1 MRRISQYL
9 ASLIPTGFLWR
20 LSVLN
25 VVVLVAATALSGW
38 AIYNTACFLAAGVG
52 ALDAEKQ
59 QQFNSTLLNYLW
71 IFMIVAALF
80 GSVFHFYL
88 TKHLIGPIRELIKST
103 KKMQKGHY
111 PKPVAVTGNDEVSQ
125 LVEQYNRLLA
135 QLQNNEVH
143 REKMIH
149 DLSHEIRT
157 PLANLNGYLQALKD
171 GDLDGDIELFAALYK
186 ESNRMTKMVEQLDQ
200 LTEWDYLKE
209 QVIVEKTPC
218 DISDLLKQ
226 CVAIFERT
234 LAQENIA
241 IQVEVEPYEIPLHVE
256 GLQQVMSNLIE
267 NGIQYYEGEGPIII
281 SGKKQTQGYI
291 VSVKGPGQPI
301 PEQEKENI
309 FRRFYRLD
317 DSRSRMTG
325 GSGLGLAI
333 SKEIIERHHHGEI
346 GVEVS
351 EGQNEFWFMLPDN

>member
-1 MRRISQYL
+1 M
-9 ASLIPTGFLWR
+9 
-20 LSVLN
+20 LN
-25 VVVLVAATALSGW
+25 VVVLVAATAFSGW

-59 QQFNSTLLNYLW
+59 QQFNSTLFNYLW

-88 TKHLIGPIRELIKST
+88 TKHLIKPIRELIQST
-103 KKMQKGHY
+103 KKMRKGHY
-111 PKPVAVTGNDEVSQ
+111 PKPIQVSGNDEVSQ
-125 LVEQYNRLLA
+125 LVEQYNRLLM

-171 GDLDGDIELFAALYK
+171 GDLDGHIDLFSALYE
-186 ESNRMTKMVEQLDQ
+186 ESNRMTKMIEQLDQ
-200 LTEWDYLKE
+200 LTEWNYLKE
-209 QVIVEKTPC
+209 QTLVEKQRYNM
-218 DISDLLKQ
+218 DALLNQ
-226 CVAIFERT
+226 CAAMFKRT
-234 LAQENIA
+234 LVQKA
-241 IQVEVEPYEIPLHVE
+241 IQMQIEVEPDQLPIHVE
-256 GLQQVMSNLIE
+256 GLQQVVSNLIE
-267 NGIQYYEGEGPIII
+267 NAIQYYKGEGPIVLA
-281 SGKKQTQGYI
+281 GEKRAKGYY
-291 VSVKGPGQPI
+291 VSVKGPGQQI
-301 PEQEKENI
+301 PEQERENI

-333 SKEIIERHHHGEI
+333 SKEIIERHHNGEI
-346 GVEVS
+346 GVKTS
-351 EGQNEFWFMLPDN
+351 NGRNEFWFMLPY